1 MIKAVY
7 DDWAEDC
14 VRCQGDARRVMKIW
28 RLGHYYMTTS
38 DKVLFRKPR
47 LVLYKGLNNYYNRL
61 LHGFEIPLQTF
72 IGKGLRIVHMNGIVV
87 SQYARIG
94 ENCTVFQ
101 QVTIGAVSGV
111 NGAPQIGNNVYIGDG
126 AKILGA
132 IKIGDNVKIGANA
145 VVTHDIPDNV
155 TVVGINQIIR
165 GRLSEN

>member
-61 LHGFEIPLQTF
+61 RTKNNSLNQSFFKRILNNSNDFYQNKKK
-72 IGKGLRIVHMNGIVV
+72 IMKSKKSKDKRIVFKFN
-87 SQYARIG
+87 
-94 ENCTVFQ
+94 ENNDKIKKKIIYNLSDSKSNIKKYEDYKISKNYN
-101 QVTIGAVSGV
+101 TI
-111 NGAPQIGNNVYIGDG
+111 
-126 AKILGA
+126 
-132 IKIGDNVKIGANA
+132 
-145 VVTHDIPDNV
+145 DINSNREKNFSIEGLTSEFD
-155 TVVGINQIIR
+155 IIP
-165 GRLSEN
+165 